1 MSSNLKDD
9 REILRQALS
18 ASAECPT
25 LDDLVA
31 YLDTRVQGEPRVRV
45 ESHLSSCPRCLTE
58 MSLLKDFRMA
68 PRSREKADV
77 RWIEQGLRQ
86 RFSGAARAVESESE
100 PWWKR
105 FWSLP
110 SMRVLA
116 LGFGCLLI
124 VVGIAVQSRRPSALE
139 LRTGIGGGEL
149 RSASVL
155 LIEPLGELPSAPR
168 EMKWQAVSG
177 AARYHVRLLE
187 VDRHEIW
194 SGDSSSTSIRLPGPA
209 GERFRP
215 GKTLLWQVVAYN
227 SSGKE
232 IASSDLQ
239 SVRVQIQAGQ

>member
-1 MSSNLKDD
+1 MSSNNPGTD
-9 REILRQALS
+9 REIIRQALT

-25 LDDLVA
+25 IEDLA
-31 YLDTRVQGEPRVRV
+31 SYLDRETQGEPRVRL

-58 MSLLKDFRMA
+58 LSLLKDFQIA
-68 PRSREKADV
+68 ARSAEKTDV

-86 RFSGAARAVESESE
+86 RFSGAARAAESERE
-100 PWWKR
+100 PWWNR
-105 FWSLP
+105 LWSLP

-116 LGFGCLLI
+116 LGFGCLLV
-124 VVGIAVQSRRPSALE
+124 VVGIALHSRRPSALE

-149 RSASVL
+149 RSTSVL
-155 LIEPLGELPSAPR
+155 LIEPVGDLPSAPR

-177 AARYHVRLLE
+177 VARYHVRLLE
-187 VDRHEIW
+187 VDRHEVW
-194 SGDSSSTSIRLPGPA
+194 SGDSSSTSIRLPGSV

-215 GKTLLWQVVAYN
+215 GKTLLWQVVAYD

-239 SVRVQIQAGQ
+239 SVRVQIQP